1 MHCTLGS
8 IKGHVIPPSKTRH
21 LGLLHLDTHAREPM
35 GLEFLPSL
43 PPPPIEIMLP
53 QAKQTLEIHNPFLD
67 NSHTLA
73 SSSYVLKVPTGSI

>member
-1 MHCTLGS
+1 
-8 IKGHVIPPSKTRH
+8 
-21 LGLLHLDTHAREPM
+21 
-35 GLEFLPSL
+35 
-43 PPPPIEIMLP
+43 MLP